1 MGAKIVVRLSEL
13 GCVESELAVRLA
25 SGASFDPYLLFEGKF
40 INYVIL
46 EELKKNHWK
55 NQI

>member
-1 MGAKIVVRLSEL
+1 MGVKIVVRLSEL

-46 EELKKNHWK
+46 EELKKITGK
-55 NQI
+55 I